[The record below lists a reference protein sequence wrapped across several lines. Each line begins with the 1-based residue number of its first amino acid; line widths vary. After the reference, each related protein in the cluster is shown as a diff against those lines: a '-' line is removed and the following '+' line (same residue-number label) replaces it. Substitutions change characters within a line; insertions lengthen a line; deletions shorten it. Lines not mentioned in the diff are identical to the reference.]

1 MRSIPVLGLPRRSP
15 QRRDQLLLL
24 LEHSHLLHLLR
35 RQRAWLRRRQQWRV
49 ASRATMLRSTIEEA
63 LKQQIRLGG
72 YRRSRQR
79 LRRNAGSRPGS
90 RPPASSR
97 AVEAAR

>member
-15 QRRDQLLLL
+15 QRRGQLQL

-49 ASRATMLRSTIEEA
+49 ASRTTMLRLTIEEA
-63 LKQQIRLGG
+63 LKQQSRLGG
-72 YRRSRQR
+72 YRQSRQR
-79 LRRNAGSRPGS
+79 LRRNAGSPPGS
-90 RPPASSR
+90 PRPASSR
-97 AVEAAR
+97 AAEAAR